1 MARPVIIARG
11 CAPWP
16 RGLGRGWAR
25 VAVVGLGLLAACA
38 APAARTLEVEQLPAS
53 VTHLLVVG
61 LDDAGEVV
69 GGTGVV
75 PVVGARAEAFAELPG
90 AVAYEVHGFSAAA
103 LASVA
108 PLPSEE
114 VLRAAL
120 VRAARD
126 GEVVLPPATW
136 WVRFDEDGAASGE
149 ARPRALTADWLPAC
163 PRRVPEGSALAM
175 SCANAECTP
184 RLTQVGCALRL
195 DATSCALGATEG
207 TVRARGEVVLERADL
222 PGVCAEVEAAQG
234 VALSLD
240 CATARGERCRL
251 DVVTATAPP
260 PLEVATAA
268 LAPGASFFDP
278 INNPRPPVGFL
289 VGLAPLG
296 AEVLVARLDAPWVW
310 WDCRPERRAWV
321 DVVDASSLA
330 VTRTATAPGCTMR
343 GVPDPLRRGMLVLVG
358 GQPGGLAL
366 IGPQGQVLRQVSF
379 DAAVRRPSEAPLAL
393 LATTSR
399 VVVALTSFDGSETS
413 TLIELD
419 PLSLEAR
426 DHTTVADRVEV
437 LGLGVDG
444 EVLVLTDDV
453 DTLLT
458 LDAELVLREPR
469 PLWDLCSEGFRVK
482 PAVLFPY
489 APTRTL
495 VLPSLDDQAQALFL
509 LETSGSCAPVVFPG
523 APRDVTALAV
533 WPPDPE
539 LVLVGLLA
547 ARSRGSLALLEARRR
562 RWVGGELP
570 LGLGPL
576 DLATPGDA
584 GRVWLLAPWT
594 GTLVRVTPRP

>member
-1 MARPVIIARG
+1 MA
-11 CAPWP
+11 
-16 RGLGRGWAR
+16 
-25 VAVVGLGLLAACA
+25 VGALGLLAACA
-38 APAARTLEVEQLPAS
+38 APEARTLEVEQLPGS
-53 VTHLLVVG
+53 ITHLLVVG

-69 GGTGVV
+69 GGSGVV
-75 PVVGARAEAFAELPG
+75 PVAGARADAFAELPR
-90 AVAYEVHGFSAAA
+90 VMAYEVHGFSAAA

-108 PLPSEE
+108 PLPGEA
-114 VLRAAL
+114 VLRASL

-136 WVRFDEDGAASGE
+136 SVRFDEDGAASGE

-195 DATSCALGATEG
+195 DATSCMLGEAEG
-207 TVRARGEVVLERADL
+207 TVRARGEVVLETATL
-222 PGVCAEVEAAQG
+222 PGVCAEVEAAEG
-234 VALSLD
+234 VSLSLD

-260 PLEVATAA
+260 ALEVATVV
-268 LAPGASFFDP
+268 LAPGASFFDSV
-278 INNPRPPVGFL
+278 NNPRPPVGFL

-296 AEVLVARLDAPWVW
+296 RDVLVARLDAPWVW

-321 DVVDASSLA
+321 DVIDASSLA

-343 GVPDPLRRGMLVLVG
+343 GVPDPLGRGLLVLVG

-393 LATTSR
+393 VATPSR
-399 VVVALTSFDGSETS
+399 VVVALTSFDDSKSS

-419 PLSLEAR
+419 PRTLEAR
-426 DHTTVADRVEV
+426 GSAALRDRVEV
-437 LGLGVDG
+437 LGLGIDG
-444 EVLVLTDDV
+444 EVLVVTDAV

-458 LDAELVLREPR
+458 LETGLTLRDPR
-469 PLWDLCSEGFRVK
+469 PLWDLCSNGFRLK
-482 PAVLFPY
+482 PAVLFPF

-495 VLPSLDDQAQALFL
+495 VLPSLDNQSQALFL
-509 LETSGSCAPVVFPG
+509 LETSGACAPMVFPG
-523 APRDVTALAV
+523 APRDVTALAT

-547 ARSRGSLALLEARRR
+547 ARTRGSLALFDARRR

-576 DLATPGDA
+576 DLATPDGA
-584 GRVWLLAPWT
+584 GRTWLLAPWT
-594 GTLVRVTPRP
+594 GTLVRVTPRR

>member
-1 MARPVIIARG
+1 VITARG
-11 CAPWP
+11 SATWP
-16 RGLGRGWAR
+16 RGFGRGWAR
-25 VAVVGLGLLAACA
+25 GAVVGLGLLGACA
-38 APAARTLEVEQLPAS
+38 APEARTLEVEQLPAS
-53 VTHLLVVG
+53 ITHLLVVG
-61 LDDAGEVV
+61 LDDSGEVV

-75 PVVGARAEAFAELPG
+75 PVMGARADAFAELPG
-90 AVAYEVHGFSAAA
+90 ALAYEVHGFSAAA

-108 PLPSEE
+108 PLPREE
-114 VLRAAL
+114 VLRASL

-126 GEVVLPPATW
+126 SEVVLPPATW
-136 WVRFDEDGAASGE
+136 SVRFDEDGAPSGE
-149 ARPRALTADWLPAC
+149 VRPRALTADWLPAC

-195 DATSCALGATEG
+195 DAVSCALGEAEG
-207 TVRARGEVVLERADL
+207 TVGAREVVLESAEL
-222 PGVCAEVEAAQG
+222 PGVCAEVEAVEG
-234 VALSLD
+234 VALSLA
-240 CATARGERCRL
+240 CTTARGERCRL

-268 LAPGASFFDP
+268 LSPGASFSDP

-296 AEVLVARLDAPWVW
+296 REVLVARLDAPWLW

-343 GVPDPLRRGMLVLVG
+343 GVRDPLGRGLLVLVG

-366 IGPQGQVLRQVSF
+366 IGPQGQVLRQVLF

-393 LATTSR
+393 VATASR
-399 VVVALTSFDGSETS
+399 VVVALTAFDGSETS

-419 PLSLEAR
+419 LRTLEAL
-426 DHTTVADRVEV
+426 DTTTVRDRVEV

-444 EVLVLTDDV
+444 EVLVVTDEV

-469 PLWDLCSEGFRVK
+469 PLWDLCSEGFRLK

-489 APTRTL
+489 MPTRTL
-495 VLPSLDDQAQALFL
+495 ALPSLDDQAQALFL
-509 LETSGSCAPVVFPG
+509 LETSGACAPVVFPG
-523 APRDVTALAV
+523 APRDVTALATWAV
-533 WPPDPE
+533 PEPDV
-539 LVLVGLLA
+539 VLVGLLA
-547 ARSRGSLALLEARRR
+547 ARTRGSLALLDVRRR

-576 DLATPGDA
+576 DLATPDDA

>member
-1 MARPVIIARG
+1 
-11 CAPWP
+11 
-16 RGLGRGWAR
+16 
-25 VAVVGLGLLAACA
+25 VAVVALGLLAACA
-38 APAARTLEVEQLPAS
+38 APEARTLEVEQLPAS
-53 VTHLLVVG
+53 ITHLLVVG

-69 GGTGVV
+69 GGSGVV
-75 PVVGARAEAFAELPG
+75 PVAGARADAFAELPG
-90 AVAYEVHGFSAAA
+90 VVAYEVHGFSAAA

-108 PLPSEE
+108 PLPGEA
-114 VLRAAL
+114 VLRASL

-136 WVRFDEDGAASGE
+136 SVRFDDAGAPSGE
-149 ARPRALTADWLPAC
+149 ARSRSLTADWLPAC
-163 PRRVPEGSALAM
+163 PRRVPEGSVLAM
-175 SCANAECTP
+175 SCANADCTP
-184 RLTQVGCALRL
+184 RLTQVGCKVRL
-195 DATSCALGATEG
+195 DAASCALGEAEG
-207 TVRARGEVVLERADL
+207 TVGAREVVLETATL
-222 PGVCAEVEAAQG
+222 PGVCAEVEAAEG

-260 PLEVATAA
+260 PLDVATAA

-296 AEVLVARLDAPWVW
+296 RDVLVARLDAPWVW

-321 DVVDASSLA
+321 DVIGASSLA

-343 GVPDPLRRGMLVLVG
+343 GVPDPLGRGLLVLVG

-393 LATTSR
+393 LATASR

-419 PLSLEAR
+419 PQDLVAR
-426 DHTTVADRVEV
+426 DHTTVPDRVEV

-458 LDAELVLREPR
+458 LDADLVLREPR

-509 LETSGSCAPVVFPG
+509 LETSGACAPVVFPG
-523 APRDVTALAV
+523 ASRDVTALAV

-547 ARSRGSLALLEARRR
+547 ARSRGSLALFEARRR

-576 DLATPGDA
+576 DLATPDEA

-594 GTLVRVTPRP
+594 GTLVRVTPRR